1 MMMQLVKAR
10 CTLFYRRATK
20 EGFLYNSILLLIQAP
35 GHRLM
40 GR

>member
-20 EGFLYNSILLLIQAP
+20 EREFYSLSFAIDSGAEA
-35 GHRLM
+35 
-40 GR
+40 